1 MKGVLLSIASGLLLT
16 AGFPKPGMFFISWVA
31 LVPLFFALRGVN
43 GKRAFLLGYLCGIVH
58 LFTTLF
64 WIRHAVY
71 YYGGVNIVLSTL
83 IMLLLC
89 LLLGLYHGAFALVA
103 QKWRDSPALSVFA
116 LPFAWVAWEWALAHA
131 PFSGF
136 PWTNIGYTQTPLN
149 TLIQVA
155 DITGVYGISWLV
167 VFANTALF
175 GLIRNRRGIAGVAIL
190 LTCVAAFLGYG
201 FWRVEGV
208 RSVQQQA
215 PPFKVAVIQANIGQ
229 SLKWDP
235 AFLDE
240 TMKRYV
246 EMTRDAVAAEHSPD
260 IVFWP
265 ESAMPFLYAIDEKDS
280 LMVNEIVRKAG
291 KPLLFGTIGV
301 TSLDGKAKLL
311 NRAYLLDENATL
323 RGSYAKQHLVP
334 FGEYV
339 PLSKVLF
346 FVHQLV
352 EGGMEYTPGRE
363 RGPVYLGDRAMGVLV
378 CYEVIFPEISRETVL
393 RGAQVLMNLT
403 NDAWYGDT
411 GGPYQHLEISRWRA
425 IEFRVPLVRAANS
438 GVSAAF
444 DATGAEIGRIPLNER
459 GFLTM
464 SVRPMRMLTFYAK
477 YGDLFA
483 WFSVIVTLS
492 ALVLACLKKLRRKSL

>member
-1 MKGVLLSIASGLLLT
+1 M
-16 AGFPKPGMFFISWVA
+16 
-31 LVPLFFALRGVN
+31 PLFFALRGTN

-71 YYGGVNIVLSTL
+71 HYGGVNIVLSTL

-89 LLLGLYHGAFALVA
+89 LMLALYHGVFTLVA
-103 QKWRDSPALSVFA
+103 QKWRDSPVLSVFA

-136 PWTNIGYTQTPLN
+136 PWTNLGYTQTPLN
-149 TLIQVA
+149 MLIQAA
-155 DITGVYGISWLV
+155 DITGVYGLSWLV
-167 VFANTALF
+167 VFANTAIF
-175 GLIRNRRGIAGVAIL
+175 GLIRNQCRLAGTTVL
-190 LTCVAAFLGYG
+190 VVCVAAFLGYG
-201 FWRVEGV
+201 YWRVENV
-208 RSVQQQA
+208 KPVQRMA
-215 PPFKVAVIQANIGQ
+215 APFKVAVIQANIGQ

-240 TMKRYV
+240 TVKRYV
-246 EMTRDAVAAEHSPD
+246 EMTQEAVASKPSPD

-280 LMVNEIVRKAG
+280 GTVNETVRKTG
-291 KPLLFGTIGV
+291 KPLLFGSIGV

-311 NRAYLLDENATL
+311 NRAYLLDENANL

-339 PLSKVLF
+339 PMSSVLF
-346 FVHQLV
+346 FVHKLV
-352 EGGMEYTPGRE
+352 EGSMEYTPGRE
-363 RGPVYLGDRAMGVLV
+363 RGPVYLGERAMGVLV
-378 CYEVIFPEISRETVL
+378 CYEVIFPEISREAVL
-393 RGAQVLMNLT
+393 RGARVLMNLT

-464 SVRPMRMLTFYAK
+464 TVQPMRMWTFYAA
-477 YGDLFA
+477 YGDIFA
-483 WFSVIVTLS
+483 WFSVFVTFS
-492 ALVLACLKKLRRKSL
+492 ALAFAYFRKKRRNSL

>member
-1 MKGVLLSIASGLLLT
+1 MKGVSLSIVSGLLLT
-16 AGFPKPGMFFISWVA
+16 AGFPKPGMFFASWVA
-31 LVPLFFALRGVN
+31 LVPLLFALAGTS
-43 GKRAFLLGYLCGIVH
+43 GKRAFSLGYLCGIVH

-64 WIRHAVY
+64 WIRHAIY
-71 YYGGVNIVLSTL
+71 HYGGVNLVLSTL
-83 IMLLLC
+83 ILLLLC
-89 LLLGLYHGAFALVA
+89 LLLGLYHGVFALIA
-103 QKWRDSPALSVFA
+103 RKWQDSPVLSVFA
-116 LPFAWVAWEWALAHA
+116 LPFVWVAWEWALAHV

-149 TLIQVA
+149 LLIQVA

-167 VFANTALF
+167 VFGNTTVF
-175 GLIRNRRGIAGVAIL
+175 GLIRNQCRVAGVAVL
-190 LTCVAAFLGYG
+190 VASMAAFLGYG
-201 FWRVEGV
+201 SWRVEGV
-208 RSVQQQA
+208 RSVQQQVL
-215 PPFKVAVIQANIGQ
+215 PFKVAVIQGNIAQ
-229 SLKWDP
+229 SLKWD
-235 AFLDE
+235 ANFLQE
-240 TMKRYV
+240 TIKRYV
-246 EMTRDAVAAEHSPD
+246 EMTMNAIKTEPSTD

-280 LMVNEIVRKAG
+280 KEVDDLVRRVG

-301 TSLDGKAKLL
+301 TIPDGKAKLL

-339 PLSKVLF
+339 PLSSVLF

-352 EGGMEYTPGRE
+352 EGGMGYTPGRE

-378 CYEVIFPEISRETVL
+378 CYEVIFPEISRESVL

-425 IEFRVPLVRAANS
+425 IELRVPLVRAANS

-444 DATGAEIGRIPLNER
+444 DATGIEIGRIPLNER
-459 GFLTM
+459 GFLTLG
-464 SVRPMRMLTFYAK
+464 VRPMRMSTFYAK

-483 WFSVIVTLS
+483 WLSVIITFVS
-492 ALVLACLKKLRRKSL
+492 LASGYLIKVRRKSL